1 MGDDTDMKQKSSIA
15 AILAVVGALGAT
27 PVTAAENCQK
37 SDFDGWLKAVAQE
50 AAAQGVSQAA
60 IQQGLAAARFDP
72 NVVKKDRGQGVFSQT
87 FLQFSDRMVEQYRVK
102 QGPGYIKKH
111 QDTFNRIEKQYG
123 VPAAVITA
131 FWALETDFGQVMGDD
146 QTLVALATLGYDC
159 RRPDLFRPQLISAL
173 KILDRGDLTIDEMRG
188 PWAGEMGQFQFLAS
202 HYLDYGVDFDGD
214 GKVKLRKST
223 PDALASAA
231 NLLAQHGWRR
241 GEPWLQEVKVPDNFP
256 WEMADLRI
264 RLPRSEWTAAGLKG
278 VGKDLPGDG
287 LEAALL
293 LPMGRK
299 GPAFLAYPNFY
310 VFLDWNSS
318 LVYSTSAAYFATRL
332 DGAPKVSR
340 GQAIDTLSFDE
351 IKRLQTILA
360 KRGFDV
366 GKIDGIIG
374 EKTREAVR
382 SVQLQLGLPA
392 DSYPTKEL
400 LAKLG

>member
-1 MGDDTDMKQKSSIA
+1 MKLKRSLA
-15 AILAVVGALGAT
+15 AILAIAGA
-27 PVTAAENCQK
+27 VTVLPAAAAENCQK
-37 SDFDGWLKAVAQE
+37 SDFDGWLKSVAKE
-50 AAAQGVSQAA
+50 AAAQGVSQGA
-60 IQQGLAAARFDP
+60 IQQGLAAARFDAG
-72 NVVKKDRGQGVFSQT
+72 VVKKDRGQGVFSQT

-102 QGPGYIKKH
+102 QGPGYIKKYG
-111 QDTFNRIEKQYG
+111 DTFARIEKQYG
-123 VPAAVITA
+123 VPAEVITA

-146 QTLVALATLGYDC
+146 ETLVALATLGYDC

-173 KILDRGDLTIDEMRG
+173 KIIDRGDLTVAEMRG

-223 PDALASAA
+223 ADALASAA

-241 GEPWLQEVKVPDNFP
+241 GEPWLQEVKVPAEFP

-264 RLPRSEWTAAGLKG
+264 RLPRSEWAAAGLKG

-310 VFLDWNSS
+310 VFLEWNSS

-340 GQAIDTLSFDE
+340 GQAVDTLSFDE

-360 KRGFDV
+360 KRGYDV

-382 SVQLQLGLPA
+382 DVQLKLGLPA

-400 LAKLG
+400 LAKLA

>member
-1 MGDDTDMKQKSSIA
+1 MMRQSSLA
-15 AILAVVGALGAT
+15 AILGLAGLLAAG

-37 SDFDGWLKAVAQE
+37 TDFDGWLKAVAKD
-50 AAAQGVSQAA
+50 AVAQGVSQAA
-60 IQQGLAAARFDP
+60 IEKGLGVARFDP
-72 NVVKKDRGQGVFSQT
+72 AVVKKDRGQGVFSQT

-102 QGPGYIKKH
+102 QGPGYIKKYG
-111 QDTFNRIEKQYG
+111 DTFARIEKQFG
-123 VPAAVITA
+123 VPAPVIVS

-146 QTLVALATLGYDC
+146 PTLVSLATLGYDC

-173 KILDRGDLTIDEMRG
+173 KILDRGDLTVEEMRG

-223 PDALASAA
+223 QDALASAA
-231 NLLAQHGWRR
+231 NLLAQHGWQR
-241 GEPWLQEVKVPDNFP
+241 GQPWLQEVKVPAEFP

-264 RLPRSEWTAAGLKG
+264 KFPRSEWVAAGVKG
-278 VGKDLPGDG
+278 VGKELPADG
-287 LEAALL
+287 LDAALL

-310 VFLDWNSS
+310 VFLEWNSS

-332 DGAPKVSR
+332 DGAPKVTR
-340 GQAIDTLSFDE
+340 GSDPGTLSFDQ
-351 IKRLQTILA
+351 IKQLQTILT
-360 KRGFDV
+360 KKGYNV

-374 EKTREAVR
+374 ELTREAVKD
-382 SVQLQLGLPA
+382 VQLKLGLPA
-392 DSYPTKEL
+392 DSYPTQEL
-400 LAKLG
+400 LAKLS

>member
-1 MGDDTDMKQKSSIA
+1 MKPKSSLA
-15 AILAVVGALGAT
+15 AILAVAGALVAL
-27 PVTAAENCQK
+27 PAAAAENCQK
-37 SDFDGWLKAVAQE
+37 SDFDGWLKSVAQE
-50 AAAQGVSQAA
+50 AAKQGVSQAA
-60 IQQGLAAARFDP
+60 IQKGLSVARFDP
-72 NVVKKDRGQGVFSQT
+72 AVVKKDRSQGVFSQT

-102 QGPGYIKKH
+102 QGPGYIKKN
-111 QDTFNRIEKQYG
+111 QDIFNRIEKQFG

-146 QTLVALATLGYDC
+146 PTLVSLATLGYDC

-173 KILDRGDLTIDEMRG
+173 KILDRGDLTVEEMRG

-223 PDALASAA
+223 ADALASAA

-241 GEPWLQEVKVPDNFP
+241 GEPWLQEVKVPAEFP

-264 RLPRSEWTAAGLKG
+264 RLPRSEWTAAGVKG
-278 VGKDLPGDG
+278 IGRDLPADG

-332 DGAPKVSR
+332 DGAPKVTR
-340 GQAIDTLSFDE
+340 GGTIDTLSFDE

-360 KRGFDV
+360 KRGYDV

-382 SVQLQLGLPA
+382 DVQLKLGLPA

>member
-1 MGDDTDMKQKSSIA
+1 MKPKSSLA
-15 AILAVVGALGAT
+15 AILALAAALAAGPA
-27 PVTAAENCQK
+27 VAAENCQRT
-37 SDFDGWLKAVAQE
+37 DFDGWVKAVGKE

-60 IQQGLAAARFDP
+60 IQAGLAAVRFDP
-72 NVVKKDRGQGVFSQT
+72 AVVKKDRGQGVFSQT

-102 QGPGYIKKH
+102 QGPGYIKKYG
-111 QDTFNRIEKQYG
+111 DTFARIEKQYG
-123 VPAAVITA
+123 VPAEVITA

-146 QTLVALATLGYDC
+146 ESLVALATLGYDC
-159 RRPDLFRPQLISAL
+159 RRPDLFRPQLIAAL
-173 KILDRGDLTIDEMRG
+173 KILDRGDLTVAEMRG

-241 GEPWLQEVKVPDNFP
+241 GEPWLQEVKVPEDFP

-264 RLPRSEWTAAGLKG
+264 RLPRSEWLAAGIKG
-278 VGKDLPGDG
+278 VGKDLPNDG

-310 VFLDWNSS
+310 VFLEWNSS

-340 GQAIDTLSFDE
+340 GQPVETLSFE
-351 IKRLQTILA
+351 QIKQLQTILA
-360 KRGFDV
+360 KRGYDV

-382 SVQLQLGLPA
+382 DVQLKLGLPA
-392 DSYPTKEL
+392 DSYPTKDL

>member
-1 MGDDTDMKQKSSIA
+1 MMRFTSLVAIFGLSALA
-15 AILAVVGALGAT
+15 AAGPAF
-27 PVTAAENCQK
+27 AAENCQK
-37 SDFDGWLKAVAQE
+37 SDFDGWVKGVAQE
-50 AAAQGVSQAA
+50 AAKQGVSQSA
-60 IQQGLAAARFDP
+60 IQEGLAAVRFDP
-72 NVVKKDRGQGVFSQT
+72 SVVKKDRSQGVFSQT

-102 QGPGYIKKH
+102 QAPGYIKKYG
-111 QDTFNRIEKQYG
+111 DTFARIEKQFG
-123 VPAAVITA
+123 VPAEVIVA

-146 QTLVALATLGYDC
+146 QTLVSLATLAYDC

-173 KILDRGDLTIDEMRG
+173 KIIDRGDLTVAEMRG

-231 NLLAQHGWRR
+231 NLLAKHGWRR
-241 GEPWLQEVKVPDNFP
+241 GEPWLQEVKVPADFP

-264 RLPRSEWTAAGLKG
+264 RLPRSEWVAAGVKAANG
-278 VGKDLPGDG
+278 SLPNDG

-310 VFLDWNSS
+310 VFLEWNSS
-318 LVYSTSAAYFATRL
+318 LVYSTTAAYFATRL

-340 GQAIDTLSFDE
+340 GQPVDTLSVDQV
-351 IKRLQTILA
+351 KQLQTILA
-360 KRGFDV
+360 KAGYNV

-374 EKTREAVR
+374 ELTREAVR
-382 SVQLQLGLPA
+382 EVQIKLGLPA
-392 DSYPTKEL
+392 DSYPTREL
-400 LAKLG
+400 LAKLT

>member
-1 MGDDTDMKQKSSIA
+1 MTRLQRLAPLIA
-15 AILAVVGALGAT
+15 LAAATMAAPAL
-27 PVTAAENCQK
+27 AAESCQK
-37 SDFDGWLKAVAQE
+37 TDFDGWVKGVAKE

-60 IQQGLAAARFDP
+60 IQKGLAAVRFDP
-72 NVVKKDRGQGVFSQT
+72 AIVKKDRSQGVFSQT

-102 QGPGYIKKH
+102 QGPGYIKKYG
-111 QDTFNRIEKQYG
+111 DTFKRIEKQFG
-123 VPAAVITA
+123 VPAEVITS

-146 QTLVALATLGYDC
+146 PTLISLATLGYDC
-159 RRPDLFRPQLISAL
+159 RRPDLFRPQLIAAL
-173 KILDRGDLTIDEMRG
+173 KIIDRGDLTVEEMRG

-223 PDALASAA
+223 ADALASAA
-231 NLLAQHGWRR
+231 NLLAKHGWRR
-241 GEPWLQEVKVPDNFP
+241 GEPWLQEVKVPAEFP

-264 RLPRSEWTAAGLKG
+264 RLPRSEWVAAGVKG
-278 VGKDLPGDG
+278 MSTPLANDG

-310 VFLDWNSS
+310 VFLEWNSS

-332 DGAPKVSR
+332 GGAPKVTR
-340 GQAIDTLSFDE
+340 GSDPGTLSFDQ
-351 IKRLQTILA
+351 IKQLQTILA
-360 KRGFDV
+360 KKGYNV

-374 EKTREAVR
+374 ELTREAVKD
-382 SVQLQLGLPA
+382 VQLKLGMPA

-400 LAKLG
+400 LAKLS

>member
-1 MGDDTDMKQKSSIA
+1 MMRFTSLVAIFGLSAIA
-15 AILAVVGALGAT
+15 AAGPAF
-27 PVTAAENCQK
+27 AAENCQK
-37 SDFDGWLKAVAQE
+37 SDFDGWVKGVAQD
-50 AAAQGVSQAA
+50 AAKQGVSQSA
-60 IQQGLAAARFDP
+60 IQQGLAAVRFDP
-72 NVVKKDRGQGVFSQT
+72 SVVKKDRSQGVFSQT

-102 QGPGYIKKH
+102 QAPGYIKKYG
-111 QDTFNRIEKQYG
+111 DTFARIEKQFG
-123 VPAAVITA
+123 VPAEVIVA

-146 QTLVALATLGYDC
+146 QTLVSLATLAYDC

-173 KILDRGDLTIDEMRG
+173 KIIDRGDLTVAEMRG

-231 NLLAQHGWRR
+231 NLLAKHGWRR
-241 GEPWLQEVKVPDNFP
+241 GEPWLQEVRVPADFP

-264 RLPRSEWTAAGLKG
+264 RLPRSEWVAAGVTAANGS
-278 VGKDLPGDG
+278 LPNDG

-310 VFLDWNSS
+310 VFLEWNSS
-318 LVYSTSAAYFATRL
+318 LVYSTTAAYFATRL

-340 GQAIDTLSFDE
+340 GQPVDTLSVDQV
-351 IKRLQTILA
+351 KQLQTILA
-360 KRGFDV
+360 KAGYNV

-374 EKTREAVR
+374 ELTREAVR
-382 SVQLQLGLPA
+382 EVQIKLGLPA
-392 DSYPTKEL
+392 DSYPTREL
-400 LAKLG
+400 LAKLT

>member
-1 MGDDTDMKQKSSIA
+1 MTRKSTVA
-15 AILAVVGALGAT
+15 AILALAALLAAGPVV
-27 PVTAAENCQK
+27 AAENCQK
-37 SDFDGWLKAVAQE
+37 TDFDGWLKAVGKE
-50 AAAQGVSQAA
+50 AAAQGVSQEA
-60 IQQGLAAARFDP
+60 IQQGLAAARFDAAT
-72 NVVKKDRGQGVFSQT
+72 VKKDRSQGVFSQT

-102 QGPGYIKKH
+102 QGPGYIKKYG
-111 QDTFNRIEKQYG
+111 DTFARIEKQYG
-123 VPAAVITA
+123 VPPEVITA

-159 RRPDLFRPQLISAL
+159 RRPDLFRPQLIAAL
-173 KILDRGDLTIDEMRG
+173 KIIDRGDLTVEEMRG

-223 PDALASAA
+223 ADALASAA
-231 NLLAQHGWRR
+231 NLLAQHGWQR
-241 GEPWLQEVKVPDNFP
+241 GQPWLQEVKVPADFP

-264 RLPRSEWTAAGLKG
+264 RLPRSEWAAAGIKG
-278 VGKDLPGDG
+278 VGKDLTSDG

-310 VFLDWNSS
+310 VFLEWNSS

-340 GQAIDTLSFDE
+340 GSDPGTLSFDQ
-351 IKRLQTILA
+351 IKQLQTILS
-360 KRGFDV
+360 KKGYDV

-382 SVQLQLGLPA
+382 DVQLKLGLPA
-392 DSYPTKEL
+392 DSYPTQDL

>member
-1 MGDDTDMKQKSSIA
+1 M
-15 AILAVVGALGAT
+15 
-27 PVTAAENCQK
+27 
-37 SDFDGWLKAVAQE
+37 
-50 AAAQGVSQAA
+50 
-60 IQQGLAAARFDP
+60 
-72 NVVKKDRGQGVFSQT
+72 
-87 FLQFSDRMVEQYRVK
+87 
-102 QGPGYIKKH
+102 
-111 QDTFNRIEKQYG
+111 
-123 VPAAVITA
+123 
-131 FWALETDFGQVMGDD
+131 
-146 QTLVALATLGYDC
+146 
-159 RRPDLFRPQLISAL
+159 
-173 KILDRGDLTIDEMRG
+173 
-188 PWAGEMGQFQFLAS
+188 
-202 HYLDYGVDFDGD
+202 
-214 GKVKLRKST
+214 KLRKST
-223 PDALASAA
+223 ADALASAA

-241 GEPWLQEVKVPDNFP
+241 GEPWLQEVKVPAEFP

-264 RLPRSEWTAAGLKG
+264 RLPRSEWTAAGVKG
-278 VGKDLPGDG
+278 IGRDLPADG

-332 DGAPKVSR
+332 DGAPKVTR
-340 GQAIDTLSFDE
+340 GGTIDTLSFDE

-360 KRGFDV
+360 KRNYDV

-382 SVQLQLGLPA
+382 DVQLKLGLPA

>member
-1 MGDDTDMKQKSSIA
+1 MKPKSSLA
-15 AILAVVGALGAT
+15 AILAVAGALVAL
-27 PVTAAENCQK
+27 PAAAAENCQK
-37 SDFDGWLKAVAQE
+37 SDFDGWLKSVAQE
-50 AAAQGVSQAA
+50 AAKQGVSQEA
-60 IQQGLAAARFDP
+60 IQKGLSVARFDTA
-72 NVVKKDRGQGVFSQT
+72 VVKKDRSQGVFSQT

-102 QGPGYIKKH
+102 QGPGYIKKN
-111 QDTFNRIEKQYG
+111 QDIFSRIEKQFG

-146 QTLVALATLGYDC
+146 PTLVSLATLGYDC

-173 KILDRGDLTIDEMRG
+173 KILDRGDLTVEEMRG

-223 PDALASAA
+223 ADALASAA

-241 GEPWLQEVKVPDNFP
+241 GEPWLQEVKVPAEFP

-264 RLPRSEWTAAGLKG
+264 RLPRSEWAAAGVKG
-278 VGKDLPGDG
+278 IGRDLPADG

-332 DGAPKVSR
+332 DGAPKVTR
-340 GQAIDTLSFDE
+340 GGTIDTLSFDE

-360 KRGFDV
+360 KRGYDV

-382 SVQLQLGLPA
+382 DVQLKLGLPA

>member
-1 MGDDTDMKQKSSIA
+1 METITDMKRQSSLA
-15 AILAVVGALGAT
+15 AILALCGVLAAG
-27 PVTAAENCQK
+27 PVLAAENCQK
-37 SDFDGWLKAVAQE
+37 SDFDGWLRSVAQE
-50 AAAQGVSQAA
+50 AAAQGVSQSA
-60 IQQGLAAARFDP
+60 IQTGLGAARFDP
-72 NVVKKDRGQGVFSQT
+72 AVVKKDRAQGVFSQT

-102 QGPGYIKKH
+102 QGPDYIKKYA
-111 QDTFNRIEKQYG
+111 DTFNRIEQKYG
-123 VPAAVITA
+123 VPAEVITA

-146 QTLVALATLGYDC
+146 PTLVSLATLGYDC
-159 RRPDLFRPQLISAL
+159 RRPDLFRPQLVAAL
-173 KILDRGDLTIDEMRG
+173 KIIDRGDLTVDEMRG

-223 PDALASAA
+223 ADALASAA

-241 GEPWLQEVKVPDNFP
+241 GEPWLQEVRVPAEFP

-264 RLPRSEWTAAGLKG
+264 RLPRSEWVAAGVKG
-278 VGKDLPGDG
+278 AGKDLPNDG

-310 VFLDWNSS
+310 VFLEWNSS

-332 DGAPKVSR
+332 DGAPKVNR
-340 GQAIDTLSFDE
+340 GQAIETLSFDQ

-360 KRGFDV
+360 KQGYDV

-382 SVQLQLGLPA
+382 DVQIKLGLPA
-392 DSYPTKEL
+392 DSYPTGEL

>member
-1 MGDDTDMKQKSSIA
+1 METEQDMNRPSSLA
-15 AILAVVGALGAT
+15 AILAVAGIIFAS
-27 PVTAAENCQK
+27 PVLAADNCQR
-37 SDFDGWLKAVAQE
+37 SDFDGWLKAVAKD

-60 IQQGLAAARFDP
+60 IQQGLGAASFNPAI
-72 NVVKKDRGQGVFSQT
+72 VKKDRSQGVFSQT

-102 QGPGYIKKH
+102 QGPGYIKKYG
-111 QDTFNRIEKQYG
+111 DTFKRIEQKYG
-123 VPAAVITA
+123 VPAEVITA

-146 QTLVALATLGYDC
+146 PTLVSLATLGYDC
-159 RRPDLFRPQLISAL
+159 RRPDLFRPQLIAAL
-173 KILDRGDLTIDEMRG
+173 KIIDRGDLTTAEMRG

-214 GKVKLRKST
+214 GKVKLRTST

-241 GEPWLQEVKVPDNFP
+241 GEPWLQEVKVPADFP

-264 RLPRSEWTAAGLKG
+264 RLPRSEWVAAGVKG
-278 VGKDLPGDG
+278 TGSALPSDG

-310 VFLDWNSS
+310 VFLEWNSS

-340 GQAIDTLSFDE
+340 GQAIETLSFDQ
-351 IKRLQTILA
+351 IKQLQTILA
-360 KRGFDV
+360 KKGYDV

-382 SVQLQLGLPA
+382 DVQIKLGLPA

-400 LAKLG
+400 LAKLS

>member
-1 MGDDTDMKQKSSIA
+1 MKPKSSLA
-15 AILAVVGALGAT
+15 AILAVAGALVAL
-27 PVTAAENCQK
+27 PAAAAENCQK
-37 SDFDGWLKAVAQE
+37 SDFDGWLKSVAQE
-50 AAAQGVSQAA
+50 AAKQGVSQEA
-60 IQQGLAAARFDP
+60 IQKGLSVARFDP
-72 NVVKKDRGQGVFSQT
+72 AVVKKDRSQGGFSQT

-102 QGPGYIKKH
+102 QGPGYIKKN
-111 QDTFNRIEKQYG
+111 QDIFSRIEKQFG

-146 QTLVALATLGYDC
+146 PTLVSLATLGYDC

-173 KILDRGDLTIDEMRG
+173 KILDRGDLTVEEMRG

-223 PDALASAA
+223 ADALASAA

-241 GEPWLQEVKVPDNFP
+241 GEPWLQEVKVPAEFP

-264 RLPRSEWTAAGLKG
+264 RLPRSEWAAAGVKG
-278 VGKDLPGDG
+278 IGRDLPADG

-332 DGAPKVSR
+332 DGAPKVTR
-340 GQAIDTLSFDE
+340 GGTIDTLSFDE

-360 KRGFDV
+360 KRGYDV

-382 SVQLQLGLPA
+382 DVQLKLGLPA